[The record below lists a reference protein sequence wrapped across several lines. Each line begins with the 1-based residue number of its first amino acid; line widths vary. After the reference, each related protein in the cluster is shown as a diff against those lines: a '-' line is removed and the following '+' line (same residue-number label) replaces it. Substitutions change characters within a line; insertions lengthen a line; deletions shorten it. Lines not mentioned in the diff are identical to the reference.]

1 MAVFETPE
9 QLYDYLS
16 DLFEEISSLPEAQQ
30 ALKTLK
36 LCVKFN
42 YTEPDCEIILNVANG
57 GYTLS
62 RELTP
67 DVKPDVELS
76 MSGDIAYQL
85 WTGELNV
92 MGAITTREI
101 GLNGSFGKIMRL
113 TPLIKTAIR
122 HNKNRS

>member
-9 QLYDYLS
+9 QLYDYIS
-16 DLFEEISSLPEAQQ
+16 ALFEEISSLPDAQK
-30 ALKTLK
+30 ALETLK
-36 LCVKFN
+36 LCVKFI
-42 YTEPDCEIILNVANG
+42 YTEPDCEMVLNISDG
-57 GYTLS
+57 GYTIS

-67 DVKPDVELS
+67 DVMPDVELS
-76 MSGDIAYQL
+76 MRGDTAHQL

-101 GLNGSFGKIMRL
+101 GINGSLGKIMRL